1 LTIVKELFQN
11 RTFTLVWLAQAAS
24 GLGHTFAAFILSW
37 LVYEL
42 TGSKVAM
49 GSIWLFYML
58 PNLAVQLLAGPFL
71 DRWQRRKVMIFA
83 EWQRALVYLLPAV
96 FFAQGRLEVWHLY
109 LVAALTGIAEPL
121 FRSSSMAYIPEILP
135 QHQLMRGNSVLEG
148 TAQVFMLSGP
158 ALGGMMVSNL
168 GALSV
173 LIGLVII
180 LGLAGLLLCLI
191 PTAPNKPRAVRERWL
206 DQFREGLRFFR
217 YYPVLFWVGIML
229 LVVNFSSGAAHPMYL
244 PLVMEELGGD
254 AFKYG
259 LFSSFFS
266 VGMLLGSAW
275 AGAAGEP
282 KNRRLVMLGS
292 LFISGLLQAA
302 LGWTQSYTLALAAVA
317 GIGFTAM
324 LFTINNTTFYQ
335 KRVPERLRG
344 RVFAVRILMSQLGM
358 PLGSFL
364 GGVMGEVLGLK
375 ILFTILGGL
384 ILLATSA
391 ALLSPVFHRLNDNTI
406 LEEGTVHPGA

>member
-1 LTIVKELFQN
+1 MAKELFNN

-49 GSIWLFYML
+49 GSIWLCYML

-83 EWQRALVYLLPAV
+83 EWQRALIYLLPAV
-96 FFAQGRLEVWHLY
+96 LFTQGRLEVWHLY
-109 LVAALTGIAEPL
+109 LVAALSGIAEPL
-121 FRSSSMAYIPEILP
+121 FRSASMAYIPDILP
-135 QHQLMRGNSVLEG
+135 PHQLMRGNSVLEG

-158 ALGGMMVSNL
+158 ALGGLMVANL
-168 GALSV
+168 GV
-173 LIGLVII
+173 LAVLLGLIAV

-191 PTAPNKPRAVRERWL
+191 PASPKRTASRSEKWL
-206 DQFREGLRFFR
+206 SQFREGLKFFR
-217 YYPVLFWVGIML
+217 FYPVLFWVGMML
-229 LVVNFSSGAAHPMYL
+229 LAVNFCSGAAHPMYL
-244 PLVMEELGGD
+244 PLVVEELGGN
-254 AFKYG
+254 AFQYG

-266 VGMLLGSAW
+266 VGMLLGSVW
-275 AGAAGEP
+275 AGAVGEP

-292 LFISGLLQAA
+292 LFLSGLLQAS

-317 GIGFTAM
+317 GLGFTAM

-344 RVFAVRILMSQLGM
+344 RVFAVRILMSQMGM

-364 GGVMGEVLGLK
+364 GGVMGEALGLK
-375 ILFTILGGL
+375 ILFTFLGGL
-384 ILLATSA
+384 ILLVTSA
-391 ALLSPVFHRLNDNTI
+391 AFLSPIFNRLNDNTI
-406 LEEGTVHPGA
+406 LEEEIYSPGL

>member
-1 LTIVKELFQN
+1 M
-11 RTFTLVWLAQAAS
+11 WLAQAAS
-24 GLGHTFAAFILSW
+24 GLGHTFAAFIISW

-49 GSIWLFYML
+49 GSIWLCYML
-58 PNLAVQLLAGPFL
+58 PSLVVQLWAGPFL

-83 EWQRALVYLLPAV
+83 EWQRALVYLLPALLYT
-96 FFAQGRLEVWHLY
+96 QGRLDVWHLY
-109 LVAALTGIAEPL
+109 LVAGLAGTAEPL
-121 FRSSSMAYIPEILP
+121 FRSSSMAYIPEVLP
-135 QHQLMRGNSVLEG
+135 PHQLIRGNSVLEG
-148 TAQVFMLSGP
+148 TAQLFMLSGP
-158 ALGGMMVSNL
+158 ALGGLMVANL

-173 LIGLVII
+173 LLGLIAV

-191 PTAPNKPRAVRERWL
+191 PASPIRPRAHQERWWS
-206 DQFREGLRFFR
+206 QFKEGLSFFR
-217 YYPVLFWVGIML
+217 FYPVLFWVGMML
-229 LVVNFSSGAAHPMYL
+229 LVINFSSGAAHPMYL

-275 AGAAGEP
+275 AGIIGEP
-282 KNRRLVMLGS
+282 RNRRLVMLGS
-292 LFISGLLQAA
+292 LFLSGLLQAA

-335 KRVPERLRG
+335 KRVPDQLRG
-344 RVFAVRILMSQLGM
+344 RVFAVRILMSQLGV

-364 GGVMGEVLGLK
+364 GGVMGETLGLK
-375 ILFTILGGL
+375 SLFTILGGL
-384 ILLATSA
+384 IVLVTTL
-391 ALLSPVFHRLNDNTI
+391 ALLSPVFHRLNDNNI
-406 LEEGTVHPGA
+406 LDEGVYGHGL